1 MSIVIPIAMLSVR
14 WIRKSPKGLYWAS
27 ICTLLGFVTNRLNIA
42 ITGIEASAGQKY
54 IPKWTEYS
62 ITLSIIAMG
71 FFIFAMAV
79 KYLPVFPD
87 EHKAAE
93 ATALPTFTSSTPL
106 VEEEEPVHVN

>member
-1 MSIVIPIAMLSVR
+1 MSIVIPIVMLSFR
-14 WIRKSPKGLYWAS
+14 SIRNSPKGLYWAS

-42 ITGIEASAGQKY
+42 ITGIEASAGMKY

-87 EHKAAE
+87 EHEAE
-93 ATALPTFTSSTPL
+93 PAMERPVHFTAPQ
-106 VEEEEPVHVN
+106 VAEEEVVNVH